1 MKLLSTLVSLNSIA
15 IITAFSA
22 VNVYDSA
29 SNVYYLES
37 STDIDLTGGSGNFY
51 FDFLDDGALPSST
64 SDTKLILNTSSTY
77 TFTHVGSGHPFIIL
91 EHSFMSPFN
100 PNTSTGLRDNFPTT
114 LPEAAAYVTVSDSE
128 PLYLVANIEDSF
140 TWSPSELEIG
150 SYWYTC
156 AIAGHRDFL
165 GQISVVPEPSS
176 YALIL
181 GGLAFGLLVFLR
193 RR

>member
-1 MKLLSTLVSLNSIA
+1 VKLLSILVSINFIA
-15 IITAFSA
+15 IITAFGA

>member
-1 MKLLSTLVSLNSIA
+1 MRLLSILISLNFIVT
-15 IITAFSA
+15 TATFGA

-29 SNVYYLES
+29 SDVYYLES

-100 PNTSTGLRDNFPTT
+100 PNTSTGLRDSFPTT

-156 AIAGHRDFL
+156 AISGHRDFL
-165 GQISVVPEPSS
+165 GQISVVPEPSN
-176 YALIL
+176 YALLL
-181 GGLAFGLLVFLR
+181 GGLALGLIVFLR

>member
-1 MKLLSTLVSLNSIA
+1 MRLLYTLFSIHF
-15 IITAFSA
+15 ITVVAAFGA
-22 VNVYDSA
+22 VNVYDYA
-29 SNVYYLES
+29 SNIYYLES

-100 PNTSTGLRDNFPTT
+100 PNTSTGLRDSFPTT
-114 LPEAAAYVTVSDSE
+114 LPKAAAYVTVSDSE

-165 GQISVVPEPSS
+165 GQISVVPEPSN
-176 YALIL
+176 YALLL
-181 GGLAFGLLVFLR
+181 GGLALGLIVFLQR
-193 RR
+193 R